1 MKLTLCLVVLRV
13 AVEACDLAP
22 FRKVELLELQ
32 LDVQASLQ
40 GEMSFIEVDLI
51 DPCTTLLLIHPF
63 KTFLY
68 QLLVASKVTGFML

>member
-32 LDVQASLQ
+32 LDVEASLQ
-40 GEMSFIEVDLI
+40 GEMPLIEVDLI
-51 DPCTTLLLIHPF
+51 VPRTALLLIHPF

-68 QLLVASKVTGFML
+68 